1 MSSCVTT
8 FHCEN
13 TCAHEV
19 FHSSK
24 RTKFCTAPW
33 WMPATLVV
41 SGGQHL
47 NSLARCTWMLWEPT
61 LWLEMTCIS
70 QMCNIVQQW
79 KIFKMENMECHA
91 ILCVSSYVLT
101 ICVSSQ
107 QTFVFPSPN
116 HDWMPPAR
124 KRPPASLRG
133 GFTYFL
139 FSTLPGEMIHFDY
152 ISTGLKPPRMW
163 WYTVLPSVHV
173 NKMAPGW
180 KHCNWWTAPW
190 FRSRQGHQGNMG
202 VSKNSGTPKWKTL

>member
-8 FHCEN
+8 SHCEN

-33 WMPATLVV
+33 WMPATSVV

-79 KIFKMENMECHA
+79 KIFKTENMECHA

-107 QTFVFPSPN
+107 QTFVFFLSKSWQDDPSSKKTSSITTWWFHIFSILSPTWG
-116 HDWMPPAR
+116 DDPFW
-124 KRPPASLRG
+124 L
-133 GFTYFL
+133 YFNWFETAKDVVVYGAAISACEQDGSWVEAL
-139 FSTLPGEMIHFDY
+139 QLMDSTL
-152 ISTGLKPPRMW
+152 
-163 WYTVLPSVHV
+163 
-173 NKMAPGW
+173 
-180 KHCNWWTAPW
+180 
-190 FRSRQGHQGNMG
+190 
-202 VSKNSGTPKWKTL
+202 VS